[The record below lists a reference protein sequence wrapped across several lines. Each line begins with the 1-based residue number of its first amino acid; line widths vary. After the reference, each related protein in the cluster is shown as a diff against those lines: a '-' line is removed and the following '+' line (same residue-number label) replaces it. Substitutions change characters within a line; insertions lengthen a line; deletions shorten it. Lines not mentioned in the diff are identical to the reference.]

1 MIGIPTSWESNI
13 AVLTI
18 APIQIVDEV
27 RNAEIR
33 WPATQINAR
42 PRNGPKCTGLENVDV
57 SCVFTPPISIW
68 DYFGIKFKTKVLK
81 FIPIID
87 SGFQIDGP
95 NDKCDEEILKIFNT
109 WDLPQLKPGGNRCQI
124 KANYL
129 QSRPPLQCGLILE
142 LDRNAARL

>member
-1 MIGIPTSWESNI
+1 MYWARECGCLLRFYTAYFNVGLFWYQ
-13 AVLTI
+13 
-18 APIQIVDEV
+18 IQ
-27 RNAEIR
+27 N
-33 WPATQINAR
+33 
-42 PRNGPKCTGLENVDV
+42 
-57 SCVFTPPISIW
+57 
-68 DYFGIKFKTKVLK
+68 KVLK
-81 FIPIID
+81 FIPQID
-87 SGFQIDGP
+87 RGFQIDGP